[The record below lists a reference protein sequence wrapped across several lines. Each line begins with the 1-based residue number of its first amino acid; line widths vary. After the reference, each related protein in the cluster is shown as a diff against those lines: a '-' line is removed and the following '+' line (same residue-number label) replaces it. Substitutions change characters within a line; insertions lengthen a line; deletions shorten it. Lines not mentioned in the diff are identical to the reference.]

1 MRLRAHFVGSVAPLL
16 AAVFAACTGAE
27 GVVMRPDGAVIDM
40 AAEARPPDAG
50 AGAET
55 APDRP
60 VLETTPEAP
69 GEAPAEVAPEA
80 SMEAPAE
87 APTDL
92 PADVGDGSADR
103 PG

>member
-1 MRLRAHFVGSVAPLL
+1 MRLRALFVGSVALLL
-16 AAVFAACTGAE
+16 AAVMAACTGAE
-27 GVVMRPDGAVIDM
+27 GVVMRPDGAVIDL

-50 AGAET
+50 TGAET

-60 VLETTPEAP
+60 VLDTAPEAP
-69 GEAPAEVAPEA
+69 GEMPGEVAPEV
-80 SMEAPAE
+80 STEAPIE

-92 PADVGDGSADR
+92 PADVGDVSADQ